1 MAAAEGLPKAEF
13 AFPGPLRDCLL
24 EAILVGDKTATAS
37 LRIEYA
43 PSTAEPLP
51 QPGRRA
57 VVVDSAGR
65 PVAVIETTAVDV
77 VRFGDVGIEFARA
90 ECEGFAS
97 VDDWRRG
104 HLRYWEGDELRAAIE
119 RPDFRVTDDTLVVAQ
134 RFRLVEILDHAAAAM
149 SRRKRAPS
157 NVTLSTPR

>member
-1 MAAAEGLPKAEF
+1 MDEAEGLAKAEF
-13 AFPGPLRDCLL
+13 AFPGPLRDRLL

-51 QPGRRA
+51 QTGRRA
-57 VVVDSAGR
+57 VVVDSADR
-65 PVAVIETTAVDV
+65 PVAVIETTAVAV
-77 VRFGDVGIEFARA
+77 VRFGDVGTDFAHA
-90 ECEGFAS
+90 EGEGFAS

-104 HLRYWEGDELRAAIE
+104 HLRFWESDELRTAIGK
-119 RPDFRVTDDTLVVAQ
+119 PDFRVTDDTLVVAE
-134 RFRLVEILDHAAAAM
+134 RFRLVEILDQAAAAM
-149 SRRKRAPS
+149 SRRNRAPS